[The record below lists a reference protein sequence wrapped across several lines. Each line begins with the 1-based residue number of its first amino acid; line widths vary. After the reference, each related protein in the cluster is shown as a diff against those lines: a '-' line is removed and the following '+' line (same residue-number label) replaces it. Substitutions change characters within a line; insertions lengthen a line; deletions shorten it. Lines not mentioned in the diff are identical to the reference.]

1 MYASLP
7 LSPRRLGTSRP
18 KAKRLTVFSRC
29 YAPKNT
35 IRLPPSSGEADTKEK
50 GNYIFYYFYIRIY
63 VYLLPD
69 SYRSRWSGMASHCI
83 LASLR
88 S

>member
-1 MYASLP
+1 MYALLP

-18 KAKRLTVFSRC
+18 KAKRLIAFSRR

-50 GNYIFYYFYIRIY
+50 ENIVYVNRIFN
-63 VYLLPD
+63 LH
-69 SYRSRWSGMASHCI
+69 G
-83 LASLR
+83 
-88 S
+88 